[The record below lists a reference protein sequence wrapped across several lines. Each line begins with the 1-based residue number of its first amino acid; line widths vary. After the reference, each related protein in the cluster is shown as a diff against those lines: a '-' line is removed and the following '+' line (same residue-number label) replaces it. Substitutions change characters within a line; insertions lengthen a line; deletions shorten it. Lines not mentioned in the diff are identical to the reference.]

1 MIAAADKTLK
11 QLFVAVTDL
20 CIHLNGYL
28 FWVIKRELGSFGKMR
43 SCPIIKTVS
52 DTGLIH

>member
-28 FWVIKRELGSFGKMR
+28 FWVIKGNEDIR
-43 SCPIIKTVS
+43 
-52 DTGLIH
+52 TGRTRKV